1 MSGSVLKKY
10 LTVENLQR
18 WAGAAAVA
26 VGVGLAAPAVAA
38 DSPSGLRSTPDPDQD
53 CTAIVVK
60 QKAATPAAHKV
71 HRKVVAK
78 PAVANDAEGHED
90 KPKPHRVVRKPHI
103 HHPAKPTAASSD
115 KTMWECYPKA
125 AVGTPQQSYSKDG
138 PTPRFA
144 DLVPGFRPGAPLPQ
158 LPLPLP
164 PSSVA
169 PPLSPP
175 PPPPPPRD
183 ECVNL
188 DALVKDKQGQYR
200 PDKVAQAKRDF
211 PELSEKCGLP
221 DVPGVPNV
229 PPIERPKPPTDRP
242 PILPPRDDIPNP
254 VPEPGTLAL
263 VGAAAAALLARNPR
277 KAVTAIKKAL
287 D

>member
-10 LTVENLQR
+10 FSGENLQR

-26 VGVGLAAPAVAA
+26 VGVALAAPAVAA
-38 DSPSGLRSTPDPDQD
+38 DNPSGLRSTPDPDQD
-53 CTAIVVK
+53 CTAVSVK

-90 KPKPHRVVRKPHI
+90 KPKPRRVVRKPHI

-115 KTMWECYPKA
+115 KTMWDCQPKPA
-125 AVGTPQQSYSKDG
+125 EGTPQQSYSKDG
-138 PTPRFA
+138 PTSPFA
-144 DLVPGFRPGAPLPQ
+144 GLVPGFRPGAPLPQ

-175 PPPPPPRD
+175 PPRD
-183 ECVNL
+183 DCVNL
-188 DALVKDKQGQYR
+188 DALLKDKNGQYR
-200 PDKVAQAKRDF
+200 PDKVAQVKRDF

-221 DVPGVPNV
+221 DLPNG
-229 PPIERPKPPTDRP
+229 PPTERPKPPTDGPQIP
-242 PILPPRDDIPNP
+242 PPPRDDLPNP

-263 VGAAAAALLARNPR
+263 VGAAAAALLARKPGN
-277 KAVTAIKKAL
+277 AVKAIKKAF